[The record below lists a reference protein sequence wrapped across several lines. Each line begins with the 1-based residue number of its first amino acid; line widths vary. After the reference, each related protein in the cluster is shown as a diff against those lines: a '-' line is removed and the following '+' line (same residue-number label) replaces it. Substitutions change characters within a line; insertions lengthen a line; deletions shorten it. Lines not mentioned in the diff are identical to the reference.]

1 MARVVVTD
9 DSGDR
14 TLMDEWVQTVH
25 LADRYSSMQVIERL
39 AWAVADADHDDEDGE
54 TAHAQRG
61 RPLQA
66 A

>member
-14 TLMDEWVQTVH
+14 ILMDEWVQRVH

-39 AWAVADADHDDEDGE
+39 AWAVADADHGHEDGLVPS
-54 TAHAQRG
+54 AQRG

>member
-14 TLMDEWVQTVH
+14 ILMDEWVQTVH
-25 LADRYSSMQVIERL
+25 LADRYSSIQVIERL
-39 AWAVADADHDDEDGE
+39 AWAVADADHDDGGGE
-54 TAHAQRG
+54 TAYVQRG

>member
-9 DSGDR
+9 NSGDR
-14 TLMDEWVQTVH
+14 ILMDEWVQTVH

-39 AWAVADADHDDEDGE
+39 AWAVADADHGHEDEQIPYV
-54 TAHAQRG
+54 QRG

>member
-9 DSGDR
+9 DSGEDV
-14 TLMDEWVQTVH
+14 LMDEQVQSVH
-25 LADRYSSMQVIERL
+25 LLDRHSSMQVIERL
-39 AWAVADADHDDEDGE
+39 TWAVADADH
-54 TAHAQRG
+54 AHEHGLVPSAQRS